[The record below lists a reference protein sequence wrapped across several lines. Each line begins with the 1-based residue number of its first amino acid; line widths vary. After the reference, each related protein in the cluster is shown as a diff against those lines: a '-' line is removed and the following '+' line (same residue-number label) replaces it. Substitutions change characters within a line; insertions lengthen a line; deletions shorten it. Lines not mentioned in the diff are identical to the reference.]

1 MGGAAAVTARPPGH
15 RKDTPMTNHHNGN
28 PERDHLVLDSG
39 PGWEH
44 RGRRKGADIEV
55 EIWRRE
61 DCLVLPRAGLRYLIA
76 ASYTGTERG
85 RQRDDALL
93 DLIKQAILVLRDRDG
108 VSITPDDAMERARN
122 IVAALVGN
130 YLVDP
135 LEGSVESNR

>member
-1 MGGAAAVTARPPGH
+1 
-15 RKDTPMTNHHNGN
+15 MTNHHNEN
-28 PERDHLVLDSG
+28 AERDHVILDSG

-61 DCLVLPRAGLRYLIA
+61 DCLVLPRGGLRYLIA
-76 ASYTGTERG
+76 ATYAGTDPG
-85 RQRDDALL
+85 RQRDAALL
-93 DLIKQAILVLRDRDG
+93 ELVGQAILVLRDRDG
-108 VSITPDDAMERARN
+108 VSVTPDQAAERARN

-135 LEGSVESNR
+135 LEEKPSRR